1 MERPFIESMP
11 GLPGLRAAFLV
22 AACTLLVACDG
33 SSPTEPCLGPMN
45 LSGNITAPVKISA
58 PQPQYTEEARRA
70 RVQGVVILQAIVDCR
85 GHVTNITVLQ
95 GLPMGLTEAAID
107 AISRWRFEP
116 ARLDGRPVSVYYN
129 LTVNFRL
136 Q

>member
-1 MERPFIESMP
+1 
-11 GLPGLRAAFLV
+11 
-22 AACTLLVACDG
+22 
-33 SSPTEPCLGPMN
+33 MN
-45 LSGNITAPVKISA
+45 VGANVTAPLRIFA

-85 GHVTNITVLQ
+85 GNVTDITVLK
-95 GLPMGLTEAAID
+95 GLPLGLTEAAID

-129 LTVNFRL
+129 LTVNSACNSG
-136 Q
+136 